1 MTSKPPS
8 PKPSALRTLLAYAGR
23 RQYGWYLAIG
33 AMLLSTFSG
42 SLALRE
48 IRSLLDPGQTPAE
61 TRRTLFTMVALTLLG
76 VILMRQVSDLI
87 ARLAQS
93 MLVDIR
99 ADYHASLMRQGAAFF
114 RQNEVGRLLSIGLND
129 TEVIGT
135 FWTQAIPFLLVNV
148 GQLVL
153 ALIFMIELSWPLAL
167 GAVLLVGVL
176 EWTSLRLIVPRIQ
189 EYETGYRKHLAS
201 INAWLNE
208 NLSGVR
214 DIQIFTQETRT
225 TRAFRDQLDRLARYM
240 TDNMSLSVTNF
251 AMFYALTGLG
261 LALVYGGGALG
272 LFQGVLDVGLL
283 ATFAAFLVQFISPI
297 TTVSG
302 ALLRYEGMIIA
313 ARRVFDVIAI
323 PPEIHEKPDAIDPGP
338 LKGHI
343 KFENV
348 TFSYEPGNLQA
359 WRVRDVNLELL
370 PGEKVAFVGGSGSG
384 KSTLVNLVARFY
396 DVTAGRVTID
406 GYDVRDLKLN
416 ALRKNFGLVAQN
428 VVLFQGTVTDNI
440 RFARPDADM
449 SAVRAAAEVSYVTEF
464 LEKLDKG
471 FETMLGEFGQGL
483 SGGQKQRVSI
493 ARAALPDPRVL
504 ILDEATSALDPQS
517 EAVVMK
523 ALDQLSK
530 GRTTLVISH
539 RLNTIVNA
547 DKIVVLGTDENGH
560 GLVRAVGQHDQL
572 LETSPEYVE
581 LWGKFRRKTILMPIG
596 PLYDTTAALPTV
608 MGLARAYNAPARI
621 LDFGPLDT
629 TAEVDKRFGVTV
641 VRGAQK
647 DPRVINLQHM
657 KRVHDIVQALRAEGI
672 EADTVSPARKDVTW
686 VEATIQAI
694 EQTQATHLVAVDN
707 VMVPLDELRESIR
720 QIERKAAVEYI
731 LVNPVAG
738 AEVG

>member
-1 MTSKPPS
+1 MTSKPAS

-167 GAVLLVGVL
+167 GAVLLVGAL

-214 DIQIFTQETRT
+214 DIQIFTQQART

-313 ARRVFDVIAI
+313 AGRVFDVIAI
-323 PPEIHEKPDAIDPGP
+323 PPEIREKPDAIDPGP

-343 KFENV
+343 RFENV

-406 GYDVRDLKLN
+406 GYDVRDLKLD

-464 LEKLDKG
+464 VEKLDNG
-471 FETMLGEFGQGL
+471 YETRLGEFGQGL
-483 SGGQKQRVSI
+483 SWGQKHRVSI
-493 ARAALPDPRVL
+493 ARAALPDPHIL

-547 DKIVVLGTDENGH
+547 DKIVVLGTDENRH
-560 GLVRAVGQHDQL
+560 GVVRAVGQHDQL

-581 LWGKFRRKTILMPIG
+581 LWGKFRRKAILMPIG

-608 MGLARAYNAPARI
+608 MGLARAYNAPTHI

-641 VRGAQK
+641 VRGAQR

-672 EADTVSPARKDVTW
+672 EADTVSPARRDITW

-731 LVNPVAG
+731 LVNPVVEMG
-738 AEVG
+738 